1 MARQLPLKYWPLASA
16 LLLTCWPV
24 ALYAGQSA
32 DKTAAELATLK
43 AEIQQ
48 TDRKRRDQRQ
58 LLKKAEAS
66 LQQADA
72 ALATAAAAVR
82 TQQQQLALLQQ
93 QLLQLQQQQQQLE
106 QQRQQ
111 QQQLLAAQVKAA
123 YQVGGHD
130 YTQLLLNQQD
140 AAKLER
146 LLTYYQY
153 FNNARMQQ
161 LQALKQTVTEL
172 EQVKLDAAA
181 ATTQQQQQLTALTK
195 QQQQL
200 AAARAEQQQSVQ
212 KIQALLSD
220 QQQQLAYLKSNEQ
233 SLQATLNK
241 LKAEAAKRKS
251 QAAVAKA
258 GQLPWPVQG
267 NVSQHFGSRQ
277 GGGTSASGVIIQA
290 SAGTAV
296 KAVASGQVIY
306 ADWLKGYGWVTV
318 LDHGSGLMS
327 LYGHNQ
333 TLLKAPG
340 DTVQAG
346 DAVALVGQSGG
357 QDQPGL
363 YFEIRQKGSAVDPR
377 RWLRAQSSGTQ

>member
-1 MARQLPLKYWPLASA
+1 MAQLFPIKYWPLVSA
-16 LLLTCWPV
+16 LLLSARPGILC
-24 ALYAGQSA
+24 AAQSVE
-32 DKTAAELATLK
+32 KTAAELATLI

-48 TDRKRRDQRQ
+48 TDRQRRDQRQ

-66 LQQADA
+66 LQQADT

-82 TQQQQLALLQQ
+82 TQQQQLAQLQQ
-93 QLLQLQQQQQQLE
+93 QLLALAQQQQQLE
-106 QQRQQ
+106 QQQQ
-111 QQQLLAAQVKAA
+111 QQRQLLAAQVKAA

-130 YTQLLLNQQD
+130 YTQMLLNQQD

-153 FNNARMQQ
+153 FNNARMEQ
-161 LQALKQTVTEL
+161 LQALKHTVTEL
-172 EQVKLDAAA
+172 EQVKQDAAA
-181 ATTQQQQQLTALTK
+181 ATAQQQQQLAELTK

-200 AAARAEQQQSVQ
+200 TAARAKQQQSVQ
-212 KIQALLSD
+212 NIQALLSD

-233 SLQATLNK
+233 SLQSTLNK

-251 QAAVAKA
+251 MAAVAKA

-267 NVSQHFGSRQ
+267 NVSQNFGSRQ
-277 GGGTSASGVIIQA
+277 GGGTSASGLIIQA
-290 SAGTAV
+290 KAGTAV

-357 QDQPGL
+357 QNLPGL

-377 RWLRAQSSGTQ
+377 RWLRAQSSGAQ

>member
-1 MARQLPLKYWPLASA
+1 MALLFPLKYWPLASA
-16 LLLTCWPV
+16 LLLSAWP
-24 ALYAGQSA
+24 AQLCAAQSA

-48 TDRKRRDQRQ
+48 TDRQRRDQRQ

-82 TQQQQLALLQQ
+82 TQQQQLAQLQQ
-93 QLLQLQQQQQQLE
+93 QLLALAQQQQQLE

-130 YTQLLLNQQD
+130 YTQMLLNQQD

-181 ATTQQQQQLTALTK
+181 ATAQQQQQLTDLTQQQQQLAT
-195 QQQQL
+195 
-200 AAARAEQQQSVQ
+200 ARAEQQQSVQ

-233 SLQATLNK
+233 SLQSTLNK

-267 NVSQHFGSRQ
+267 HVSQSFGSRQ
-277 GGGTSASGVIIQA
+277 GGGTSASGLIIQA
-290 SAGTAV
+290 NAGTAV

-357 QDQPGL
+357 QNRPGL

-377 RWLRAQSSGTQ
+377 RWLRAQ